1 MAENIRTR
9 KLQLW
14 RNNDNKPVL
23 ESLEE
28 AKRAMGALENV
39 SDGEILLAR
48 YRSGSAV
55 KSVMGIKHVNFDGA
69 TGMTFLEDVTESSGS
84 IAGVQSELD
93 ATQSGAGLSTSGGY
107 VPSENDTANK
117 IIGGAT
123 SIMGALEKAAE
134 VLGTDFTMTKDP
146 SKVVTLVKREN
157 GIISAETTNVE
168 DLVLTGYALNT
179 QTTGSIV
186 ATDTIEDAFN
196 KVENSIRET
205 GDAIKGMDC
214 TATVEEHN
222 GEVVTMVSQTDGRV
236 VANKA
241 NLTDVKMT
249 GYEKTADNGAITATD
264 TLEIA
269 LSRIENNLNSST
281 TANNVSSSDSSITVD
296 HQTEGTDI
304 IVNVDG
310 TTVQKT
316 EGTGALKSGLTIIK
330 EDTNLEANVREQ
342 YKLAYKVGDNAA
354 VAITGAEPIKI
365 YKDSSLYSV
374 YLGHTDDTLTN
385 ADQSGESVDTAV
397 TDGTGNT
404 ALVYIMHLEN
414 DKYKLIAVDVETF
427 LSESEF
433 KDGLQVNNGEVSVK
447 IDTTSSDAE
456 NFISVSTNGVKISGV
471 QDAINAAVG
480 SFIAGNGIDIAT
492 GTNNART
499 ISMLLKN
506 HVNGEDSNDMLTF
519 NNRELVLSNTWDC
532 GEYSVE
538 TVNP

>member
-14 RNNDNKPVL
+14 RNNDNNVL
-23 ESLEE
+23 ESLED

-134 VLGTDFTMTKDP
+134 VLGTDFSMTKDP

-168 DLVLTGYALNT
+168 DLVLTGYNLNT
-179 QTTGSIV
+179 SNTGHILP
-186 ATDTIEDAFN
+186 TDTIEQAFN
-196 KVENSIRET
+196 RMENKVFEV
-205 GDAIKGMDC
+205 GDAIANMDC
-214 TATVEEHN
+214 EAGSSIHD
-222 GEVVTMVSQTDGRV
+222 GDVVTMVGQENGRV
-236 VANKA
+236 YADKA

-281 TANNVSSSDSSITVD
+281 AANNVSSSDRSITVD

-330 EDTNLEANVREQ
+330 ENTNLEANVREQ

-447 IDTTSSDAE
+447 IDDTSE
-456 NFISVSTNGVKISGV
+456 TFLTVSPTGVKLSGV

-480 SFIAGNGIDIAT
+480 SFIAGNGIDITT
-492 GTNNART
+492 GSNNART

>member
-14 RNNDNKPVL
+14 RNNDNNVL

-93 ATQSGAGLSTSGGY
+93 ATQSGAGLSTSGEY
-107 VPSENDTANK
+107 VPSNNDTANK
-117 IIGGAT
+117 IIGGET

-134 VLGTDFTMTKDP
+134 VLGTDYTMTKDP

-157 GIISAETTNVE
+157 GIISTETTNVE
-168 DLVLTGYALNT
+168 DLVLTGYNLNT
-179 QTTGSIV
+179 SNTGHILP
-186 ATDTIEDAFN
+186 TDTIEQAFN
-196 KVENSIRET
+196 RMENKVFEV
-205 GDAIKGMDC
+205 GDAIANMDC
-214 TATVEEHN
+214 EAGSSIHD
-222 GEVVTMVSQTDGRV
+222 GDVVTMVGQENGRV
-236 VANKA
+236 YADKA

-249 GYEKTADNGAITATD
+249 GYEKTSDNGAITATD

-269 LSRIENNLNSST
+269 LSRIENNLNNST
-281 TANNVSSSDSSITVD
+281 IANHVSSSDGSITVA
-296 HQTEGTDI
+296 HPTTGTDI

-447 IDTTSSDAE
+447 IDGTSE
-456 NFISVSTNGVKISGV
+456 GFLTVSPTGVKLSGV
-471 QDAINAAVG
+471 QDAINSAVG
-480 SFIAGNGIDIAT
+480 SFIAGNGIDITT
-492 GTNNART
+492 GSNNART
-499 ISMLLKN
+499 ISMLLKT
-506 HVNGEDSNDMLTF
+506 HEDGVDSNDMFSF
-519 NNRELVLSNTWDC
+519 NANRELVLDTVWDC

>member
-1 MAENIRTR
+1 MADNIRKR

-14 RNNDNKPVL
+14 RNNNVL
-23 ESLEE
+23 PNLATAKTAMES
-28 AKRAMGALENV
+28 LENV

-48 YRSGSAV
+48 YYAGTVV
-55 KSVMGIKHVNFDGA
+55 KSVMGIKHTINGN
-69 TGMTFLEDVTESSGS
+69 GMTFLEDVTESSAT
-84 IAGVQSELD
+84 IDAVKAELD
-93 ATQSGAGLSTSGGY
+93 ATQAGAGLSENGNY
-107 VPSENDTANK
+107 VPSNNATANK
-117 IIGGAT
+117 IIGDAT
-123 SIMGALEKAAE
+123 SIMDALEKAAE
-134 VLGTDFTMTKDP
+134 VLGTDYTMTNDP

-157 GIISAETTNVE
+157 GIISTETTNVE
-168 DLVLTGYALNT
+168 DLLLTGYALNSEK
-179 QTTGSIV
+179 TGFIA

-205 GDAIKGMDC
+205 GDAIMNMDC

-222 GEVVTMVSQTDGRV
+222 GEVVTMVSQTDGKV
-236 VANKA
+236 VANKS

-249 GYEKTADNGAITATD
+249 GYEKTDDDGAITATD

-281 TANNVSSSDSSITVD
+281 TANNVSSSDGSITVD
-296 HQTEGTDI
+296 HQATGTDI

-354 VAITGAEPIKI
+354 VEIVGAEPIKI
-365 YKDSSLYSV
+365 YKDSSLYNV
-374 YLGHTDDTLTN
+374 YLGHIDDTLTN
-385 ADQSGESVDTAV
+385 ADQSGESDDTAV

-433 KDGLQVNNGEVSVK
+433 KDGLQVNNGEVSVR
-447 IDTTSSDAE
+447 IDSASETFLT
-456 NFISVSTNGVKISGV
+456 VSPTGIKLSGV

-480 SFIAGNGIDIAT
+480 SFVAGNGINIET
-492 GTNNART
+492 GENNART
-499 ISMLLKN
+499 FSMLLKS
-506 HVNGEDSNDMLTF
+506 HVDGEDSNDLFSF
-519 NNRELVLSNTWDC
+519 NSNRELVLDTVWDC
-532 GEYSVE
+532 GEYSTE

>member
-1 MAENIRTR
+1 
-9 KLQLW
+9 
-14 RNNDNKPVL
+14 
-23 ESLEE
+23 
-28 AKRAMGALENV
+28 
-39 SDGEILLAR
+39 
-48 YRSGSAV
+48 
-55 KSVMGIKHVNFDGA
+55 
-69 TGMTFLEDVTESSGS
+69 
-84 IAGVQSELD
+84 
-93 ATQSGAGLSTSGGY
+93 
-107 VPSENDTANK
+107 
-117 IIGGAT
+117 
-123 SIMGALEKAAE
+123 MGALEKAAE
-134 VLGTDFTMTKDP
+134 VLGNDFTMAKDP

-196 KVENSIRET
+196 KVENAIIEN

-249 GYEKTADNGAITATD
+249 GYEKTSDNGAIAATD

-281 TANNVSSSDSSITVD
+281 AANNVSSSDRSITVD
-296 HQTEGTDI
+296 HQTDGTDI

-316 EGTGALKSGLTIIK
+316 EGTGALKSGLTVIK

-342 YKLAYKVGDNAA
+342 YKLAYKVGNNAA
-354 VAITGAEPIKI
+354 VAITGAETIKI
-365 YKDSSLYSV
+365 YKDSALLSVKLLHATDSLKPTYNKSTNTW
-374 YLGHTDDTLTN
+374 TDIDSASQTEANVALCYAYEN
-385 ADQSGESVDTAV
+385 V
-397 TDGTGNT
+397 TGN
-404 ALVYIMHLEN
+404 V
-414 DKYKLIAVDVETF
+414 VVEAIPVGDF
-427 LSESEF
+427 LRESEF
-433 KDGLQVNNGEVSVK
+433 KNGLQVVNGEVSVK
-447 IDTTSSDAE
+447 IDSTSE
-456 NFISVSTNGVKISGV
+456 TFLTVSADGVKLSGV

-480 SFIAGNGIDIAT
+480 SFIAGNGINIET
-492 GTNNART
+492 GENNART
-499 ISMLLKN
+499 ISMLLKT

-519 NNRELVLSNTWDC
+519 TNRELVLSNTWDC

>member
-14 RNNDNKPVL
+14 RNNSDNVL
-23 ESLEE
+23 QSLQA
-28 AKRAMGALENV
+28 AKDAMAALQNV
-39 SDGEILLAR
+39 YDGEILLAR
-48 YRSGSAV
+48 YRSGSEV
-55 KSVMGIKHVNFDGA
+55 KSVMGIKHVDFDGVS
-69 TGMTFLEDVTESSGS
+69 GMTFLEDITESGAT
-84 IAGVQSELD
+84 IDAVKSELD
-93 ATQSGAGLSTSGGY
+93 ATQSGAGLSENGNY
-107 VPSENDTANK
+107 VPSTSAAANK
-117 IIGGAT
+117 IIDGAT

-168 DLVLTGYALNT
+168 DLVLTGYNLNT
-179 QTTGSIV
+179 SNTGHILP
-186 ATDTIEDAFN
+186 TDTIEQAFN
-196 KVENSIRET
+196 RMENKVFEV
-205 GDAIKGMDC
+205 GDAIANMDC
-214 TATVEEHN
+214 EAGSSIHD
-222 GEVVTMVSQTDGRV
+222 GDVVTMVGQENGRV
-236 VANKA
+236 YADKA

-249 GYEKTADNGAITATD
+249 GYEKTSDNGAITATD

-281 TANNVSSSDSSITVD
+281 TANRVSSSDGSITVD
-296 HQTEGTDI
+296 NQTEGTDI

-330 EDTNLEANVREQ
+330 EETNLEANVREQ
-342 YKLAYKVGDNAA
+342 YKLAYKVGDSAA

-385 ADQSGESVDTAV
+385 ADQSGESADTAV
-397 TDGTGNT
+397 TDGKGNT

-456 NFISVSTNGVKISGV
+456 NFLSVSTNGVKISGV
-471 QDAINAAVG
+471 QDAISAAVG
-480 SFIAGNGIDIAT
+480 SFIAGNGIDITT
-492 GTNNART
+492 GSNNART
-499 ISMLLKN
+499 ISMLLKT

-519 NNRELVLSNTWDC
+519 TNRELVLSNTWDC